1 MSGHLARGLLLATA
15 LVPLAYSSL
24 LFMDSVVFRAVAFR
38 VLLAGAALA
47 TVPALVAG
55 RLPSTSFLRE
65 DRLLHVLVAL
75 LAVSLL
81 SALSGPAPWKSVFG
95 ITSRM
100 GGVLTLAHVVV
111 FYVLLR
117 LWFDER
123 WWTRFLSLAVGA
135 AGLFAAVN
143 VASELGWLLLRGS
156 GDFPPLTVMFGNPG
170 PMAAYMMVSLF
181 LAGILY
187 FRVSSGSARGL
198 VLLAGALQAALLV
211 LAKNRSALLGL
222 GLGIAVVAAVA
233 VAHRKGLGR
242 ALIAAT
248 GAGLALVGLAV
259 VAGMVL
265 DLTAFQEL
273 AGTRWTEPSLGKRR
287 VAWSTAMAGFLDQ
300 PWLGHGPENF
310 ALVFERY
317 FDPSWYRISLG
328 GNPSSFMGNVY
339 MDRAHNAFLGAFA
352 KTGLAG
358 GLLYAAV
365 YPILFVR
372 AGRRVAGHDAS
383 VRGQALALVGL
394 GTAMAVFLA
403 FWFED
408 HAGYLLFVAMLAF
421 AASFPGAPGDGSPD
435 PGSDDDGPDP
445 SEASEEGG
453 TRSPWTLAGRAG
465 GGALI
470 LALVV
475 LSAVYHWRFVEATR
489 AAHLGDLA
497 RTWGE
502 RVQHY
507 DRALRDRPPGT
518 QDLVIRY
525 STNVISDGERFRGF
539 RNDRNVSRTI
549 DGAIGLG
556 IASMRNA
563 ISRDPENPTLRL
575 RLGAIFYFGAYQFFG
590 DRTFIGHAAQSID
603 EAISRAPDRIHYREM
618 FARLMLREE
627 RPDLAIRI
635 LRPALERYAGLAS
648 THWLY
653 AEALHRTG
661 DHLAAARHLVAGRA
675 LRQDEPLPTDLAG
688 AVTDSLGA
696 GELAGP
702 AETLGSAFPER

>member
-1 MSGHLARGLLLATA
+1 MSGRLARGLLLATA

-47 TVPALVAG
+47 TAPALVAG
-55 RLPSTSFLRE
+55 RLPSESFLRE

-81 SALSGPAPWKSVFG
+81 SALTGAAPWKSVFG

-100 GGVLTLAHVVV
+100 GGVLTLAHMIV

-123 WWTRFLSLAVGA
+123 WWTRFLILAVGA

-143 VASELGWLLLRGS
+143 VASELGWLLFRGS
-156 GDFPPLTVMFGNPG
+156 DDLPALTFVFGNPG
-170 PMAAYMMVSLF
+170 PMAAYVMVSLF

-187 FRVSSGSARGL
+187 FRVSSGTARGL

-242 ALIAAT
+242 ALVAAT
-248 GAGLALVGLAV
+248 GAGLVLVGLAG
-259 VAGMVL
+259 VAWMVL
-265 DLTAFQEL
+265 DLAAFQEL
-273 AGTRWTEPSLGKRR
+273 VGTRWSEPSLGKRR
-287 VAWSTAMAGFLDQ
+287 VAWSTAMAGFLDR

-310 ALVFERY
+310 ALVFERF

-328 GNPSSFMGNVY
+328 GSPSSFMGNVY

-352 KTGLAG
+352 GTGVFG

-383 VRGQALALVGL
+383 TRGQALALLGL
-394 GTAMAVFLA
+394 GTAMAVFLS

-421 AASFPGAPGDGSPD
+421 AASCPGAPGDGSPD
-435 PGSDDDGPDP
+435 PGSDDGSDP
-445 SEASEEGG
+445 SEDSEEGG
-453 TRSPWTLAGRAG
+453 TRSPWSLAGRAG

-489 AAHLGDLA
+489 AAHLGDMA
-497 RTWGE
+497 RSWGE

-525 STNVISDGERFRGF
+525 STNVISDGDRFRGF
-539 RNDRNVSRTI
+539 RDDRSVSRTI

-563 ISRDPENPTLRL
+563 ISRDPENPILRL

-661 DHLAAARHLVAGRA
+661 DHLAAARHLVAGGA
-675 LRQDEPLPTDLAG
+675 LRQDEALPTDLAG
-688 AVTDSLGA
+688 AVTDSLRA

-702 AETLGSAFPER
+702 AETLRSAFPER